1 MDKEQKTLKSP
12 LSVKFCTECMAK
24 VAGEAQKSLA
34 RELYSLIEDAIMRTR
49 RAQENQIADEARLI
63 EIKHFLHNFIKKPE

>member
-12 LSVKFCTECMAK
+12 LSAKFCPECMAK

-34 RELYSLIEDAIMRTR
+34 REVLSRIESIQPAL
-49 RAQENQIADEARLI
+49 QENVDKIVVEQIKLI
-63 EIKHFLHNFIKKPE
+63 DLKKLLNELLK

>member
-12 LSVKFCTECMAK
+12 LSAKFCPECMAK

-34 RELYSLIEDAIMRTR
+34 REVLSRLEIIETHIDLRTR
-49 RAQENQIADEARLI
+49 EKLLRLKNLLKQII
-63 EIKHFLHNFIKKPE
+63 G

>member
-12 LSVKFCTECMAK
+12 LSAKFCNECMAK

-34 RELYSLIEDAIMRTR
+34 RAILMDIEDALKPM
-49 RAQENQIADEARLI
+49 IAARD
-63 EIKHFLHNFIKKPE
+63 FLKDFLGKPK

>member
-12 LSVKFCTECMAK
+12 LSAKCEECKAK

-34 RELYSLIEDAIMRTR
+34 REVLVSINIIETFLDLFGTEELHRLKNLLR
-49 RAQENQIADEARLI
+49 QII
-63 EIKHFLHNFIKKPE
+63 G